1 MATMCPD
8 RELLSALVDG
18 EVPSPWSDA
27 IERHVHGCESCARE
41 VASLRHTHDLFA
53 ADIVAMDSAAA
64 RASGRVA
71 ERLRLQPPRSI
82 HVEHIWSRR
91 YAIPLPAAAAAAI
104 LMAVLSFAL
113 VQSSHRNA
121 DLRVAVQKAI
131 EATPVSTSASG
142 TGIESI
148 LDYLSRQN
156 ASVNVNITLPAGTYA
171 GATGE
176 PFIVRE
182 ADYKPGSGR

>member
-1 MATMCPD
+1 MCPD

-27 IERHVHGCESCARE
+27 LERHIQGCATCARD
-41 VASLRHTHDLFA
+41 VASLRSIHQALALDA
-53 ADIVAMDSAAA
+53 AKIDDAAVH
-64 RASGRVA
+64 ASQRIA
-71 ERLRLQPPRSI
+71 EQLRLQPPRSGRVD
-82 HVEHIWSRR
+82 HLWTRR
-91 YAIPLPAAAAAAI
+91 YAIPLPAAAAAAV

-113 VQSSHRNA
+113 IQSNRRNT

-131 EATPVSTSASG
+131 EATPVASSG
-142 TGIESI
+142 AGIESI
-148 LDYLSRQN
+148 LDYLSKQN
-156 ASVNVNITLPAGTYA
+156 AAVNVNITLPAGTFA

>member
-1 MATMCPD
+1 MCPD

-27 IERHVHGCESCARE
+27 LERHILGCQTCARE
-41 VASLRHTHDLFA
+41 VASLRSLHSLLADDA
-53 ADIVAMDSAAA
+53 ATLDISAAGA
-64 RASGRVA
+64 CERV
-71 ERLRLQPPRSI
+71 EEQLRLQPPRSAR
-82 HVEHIWSRR
+82 VDQLWTRR
-91 YAIPLPAAAAAAI
+91 YAIPLPAAAAAAV

-113 VQSSHRNA
+113 IQSNRHNA

-131 EATPVSTSASG
+131 EATPVSTSG
-142 TGIESI
+142 VGIESI
-148 LDYLSRQN
+148 LDYLSKQN
-156 ASVNVNITLPAGTYA
+156 AAVNVNITLPAGTYA

>member
-1 MATMCPD
+1 MCPD

-27 IERHVHGCESCARE
+27 LERHILGCQTCARE
-41 VASLRHTHDLFA
+41 VASLRNLHKLCADDA
-53 ADIVAMDSAAA
+53 ATMDSGAACA
-64 RASGRVA
+64 CERV
-71 ERLRLQPPRSI
+71 EEQLRLQPPRSGR
-82 HVEHIWSRR
+82 VDQLWTRR
-91 YAIPLPAAAAAAI
+91 YAIPLPAAAAAAV

-113 VQSSHRNA
+113 IQSNRHNA
-121 DLRVAVQKAI
+121 DLRVAVQKAMD
-131 EATPVSTSASG
+131 ATPVSTSG
-142 TGIESI
+142 VGIESI
-148 LDYLSRQN
+148 LDYLSKQN
-156 ASVNVNITLPAGTYA
+156 AAVNVNITLPAGTYA